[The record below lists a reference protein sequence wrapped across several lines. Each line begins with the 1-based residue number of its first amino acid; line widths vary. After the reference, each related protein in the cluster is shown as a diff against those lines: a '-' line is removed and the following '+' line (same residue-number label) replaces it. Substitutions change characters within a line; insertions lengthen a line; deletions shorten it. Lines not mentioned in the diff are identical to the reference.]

1 MSETPQEMW
10 ESELIASDALGR
22 LMEFWGFKRNMG
34 RIWTVLYLSDEPLT
48 AQDLRERLQLSSGA
62 VSMTLKDLSRWG
74 TVRKVWIQGD
84 RKDYFAAEGDLWKMI
99 SRVFRE
105 RELVEVQEAIA
116 NIERAL
122 AALSARPK
130 GASKGASEADR
141 TRATVQRE
149 RIEQLLDLAR
159 LGLRLLSALLSEKRV
174 DATALAR
181 VLLGGDKDG

>member
-1 MSETPQEMW
+1 MWRSEM
-10 ESELIASDALGR
+10 IASDAIGR

-34 RIWTVLYLSDEPLT
+34 RIWTVLYLSDDPLT

-74 TVRKVWIQGD
+74 TVRKVWIQGE
-84 RKDYFAAEGDLWKMI
+84 RRDYFTAEGDLWKMI

-116 NIERAL
+116 NLERAL
-122 AALSARPK
+122 EALDERGPPTAPDEER
-130 GASKGASEADR
+130 
-141 TRATVQRE
+141 RATVQRE
-149 RIEQLLDLAR
+149 RIRQLLELAR
-159 LGLRLLSALLSEKRV
+159 LGLKLLQALLSEARV

-181 VLLGGDKDG
+181 VLLGRDER

>member
-1 MSETPQEMW
+1 MPDDAPAEMW
-10 ESELIASDALGR
+10 ESELIASDAIGR

-62 VSMTLKDLSRWG
+62 VSMTVKDLSRWG

-116 NIERAL
+116 NLERAL
-122 AALSARPK
+122 EALGARPK
-130 GASKGASEADR
+130 ATSEAER
-141 TRATVQRE
+141 TRASVQRD
-149 RIEQLLDLAR
+149 RIRQLLDLAR
-159 LGLRLLSALLSEKRV
+159 LGRRLLSALLSEKRV

-181 VLLGGDKDG
+181 VLLGSDKDG